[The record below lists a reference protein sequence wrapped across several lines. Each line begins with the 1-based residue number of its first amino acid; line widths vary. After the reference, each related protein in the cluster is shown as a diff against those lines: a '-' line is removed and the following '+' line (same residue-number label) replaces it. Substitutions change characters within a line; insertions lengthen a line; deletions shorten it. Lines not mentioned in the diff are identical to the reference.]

1 MIIGFIRVENCKIMK
16 NLILPFLFVLFFT
29 LTSCG
34 TTYTVSTYTPY
45 SVQWVD
51 VYDYN
56 RIHFL
61 YTNYPQY
68 VWTHYYSHP
77 YFVRYRNE
85 SLYRGVYIKP
95 YNAYTY
101 PTRTT
106 NHAVRTQTPTR
117 YNSGRSNWESRRSTV
132 QPPSNYR
139 SSSSVNRNYN
149 SNRHSTGTRSVPTRT
164 APTRSNGGRV
174 NN

>member
-1 MIIGFIRVENCKIMK
+1 MIFGFIRVENCKIMK

-51 VYDYN
+51 MYDYN

-68 VWTHYYSHP
+68 IWTNYYSHP

-85 SLYRGVYIKP
+85 CLRRGVYIKP
-95 YNAYTY
+95 YRADVY
-101 PTRTT
+101 PVHTT
-106 NHAVRTQTPTR
+106 NRVVQTQTPTR
-117 YNSGRSNWESRRSTV
+117 YNSGRSNWDYSRNTRSTTV
-132 QPPSNYR
+132 QAPSNYR
-139 SSSSVNRNYN
+139 PSTQRNYT
-149 SNRHSTGTRSVPTRT
+149 STPTSRSVPTRS
-164 APTRSNGGRV
+164 APTRRSGGRV